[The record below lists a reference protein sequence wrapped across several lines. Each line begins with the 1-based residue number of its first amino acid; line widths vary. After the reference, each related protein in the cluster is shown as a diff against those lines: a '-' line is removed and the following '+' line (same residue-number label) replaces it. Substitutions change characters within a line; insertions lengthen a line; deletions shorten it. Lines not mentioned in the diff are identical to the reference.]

1 MYLYLGPLLG
11 TGPAAR
17 LCHAAA
23 MPSLRVA
30 TWNIA
35 GARWEGTNQVD
46 LDAVV
51 AGVRALGVDLLAVQE
66 VDRQLAR
73 SGRTDQP
80 AVIARPGSGLV
91 LVLRS
96 CLGRRRLSAAGW
108 PRPGRS
114 RLREP
119 AGVKA
124 AAGGRRAPAVP
135 PAGGGEQRTAILGSI
150 QVGSRSV
157 TVAATHLSNRQ
168 GHNVRQ
174 LRELQQV
181 VGSRAAPRLLAG
193 DLNMPSTVL
202 LFASRRGW
210 PETGRGRTF
219 PNSAPTQ
226 QLDHILR
233 NDPAGAVR
241 PRGARVAAA
250 PVSDHRALVV
260 ELDIAAS

>member
-1 MYLYLGPLLG
+1 MLP
-11 TGPAAR
+11 
-17 LCHAAA
+17 A
-23 MPSLRVA
+23 MPSLRAA

-35 GARWEGTNQVD
+35 GARREQTNQVD

-51 AGVRALGVDLLAVQE
+51 AGVRALGVDLMAVQE

-80 AVIARPGSGLV
+80 AVIAQALGADWFWCYALALVGDDFRPLSGPDPGGPAYGNLLV
-91 LVLRS
+91 
-96 CLGRRRLSAAGW
+96 
-108 PRPGRS
+108 S
-114 RLREP
+114 RLP
-119 AGVKA
+119 LAGVEHL
-124 AAGGRRAPAVP
+124 RFP

-150 QVGSRSV
+150 QIGSRPV

-174 LRELQQV
+174 LRQLQEILAA
-181 VGSRAAPRLLAG
+181 RPAPRLLVG

-233 NDPAGAVR
+233 NDPAGSVR

-250 PVSDHRALVV
+250 PVSDHRAMVV